1 MSRIDPSD
9 NCSHRYQ
16 AFGLRIDSDLL
27 LPELPGDPSS
37 SVLPADVWIRRREL
51 ESVVGP
57 DEPAAFRFGDAEA
70 LLSWRDVGDFRVRD
84 GRAIDYAPRE
94 GVDAALTSLPL
105 LGPVMG
111 VLLQSRGLLTLHGSA
126 IALENGVA
134 IFLGDKGAGKSTTA
148 ATLIQAGKTLLTD
161 DIVAVD
167 SRPEPRLY
175 PAYPQVK
182 LTREAEI
189 SIGVAAQPMARP
201 HPAFEKTRLLIDAP
215 FDPAPRP
222 PAAAFVLDR
231 GSEFALAPLT
241 GADAL
246 MALMRFSYATRFGQ
260 AFIHGRTAAAHMRQ
274 CADLARQIP
283 IQRLTVPNGLDRLR
297 ALPEWLEGRLADL
310 AGELAR

>member
-9 NCSHRYQ
+9 DCSHRYQ
-16 AFGLRIDSDLL
+16 AFGVHIDSDLL
-27 LPELPGDPSS
+27 LPELPTSS
-37 SVLPADVWIRRREL
+37 SVLPADVYIRRGDL
-51 ESVVGP
+51 ESVLGP
-57 DEPAAFRFGDAEA
+57 GEASAFRFGDREA
-70 LLSWRDVGDFRVRD
+70 ILSWRDVGDFRVRG

-111 VLLQSRGLLTLHGSA
+111 VLLQYRGLLTLHGSA
-126 IALENGVA
+126 IALNNGVA

-161 DIVAVD
+161 DIVAVETGRT
-167 SRPEPRLY
+167 SRLH

-182 LTREAEI
+182 LTLEAEI

-215 FDPAPRP
+215 FDPQPRS
-222 PAAAFVLDR
+222 PAAAFVLER
-231 GSEFALAPLT
+231 GNDFALAPLA
-241 GADAL
+241 GADGL
-246 MALMRFSYATRFGQ
+246 MALMRFSYATRFGR
-260 AFIHGRTAAAHMRQ
+260 ALVHGRTAAAHLHQ

-283 IQRLTVPNGLDRLR
+283 VQRLTVPNGLDRLR
-297 ALPEWLEGRLADL
+297 ALPVWLESRLADL
-310 AGELAR
+310 AREPAR